1 MKPVL
6 LVVDVQKG
14 FDDPTWGQRNNPDA
28 EDRMLELMKS
38 WRQKEFPIIH
48 VQHVSQDPNSK
59 LHPSNPGFS
68 LKPGFEPME
77 DEYFIR
83 KNVNSC
89 FIGTQLDSYLKENG
103 YQTLFV
109 IGLTSNH
116 CVSTTVRMA
125 GNLGYRTYVC
135 SDATAAYEAVSFD
148 GLKLSAEDVHRHALS
163 ALHKEF
169 AEVITSKEVLKLIQ
183 QHTIK
188 N

>member
-14 FDDPTWGQRNNPDA
+14 FDDPGWGQRNNPDA
-28 EDRMLELMKS
+28 EDRMLELMKA

-59 LHPSNPGFS
+59 LHPSNPGFA
-68 LKPGFEPME
+68 LKSGFEPME

-89 FIGTQLDSYLKENG
+89 FIGTQLDSYLKKNG
-103 YQTLFV
+103 YQTLIV

-116 CVSTTVRMA
+116 CISTTVRMA
-125 GNLGYRTYVC
+125 GNLGYGTYVC
-135 SDATAAYEAVSFD
+135 SDATAAYEAVSYD

-163 ALHKEF
+163 ALHQEF
-169 AEVITSKEVLKLIQ
+169 AEVTTTKEVVELIQ
-183 QHTIK
+183 QQPIK

>member
-14 FDDPTWGQRNNPDA
+14 FDDPAWGQRNNPDA
-28 EDRMLELMKS
+28 EDKMLELMRV
-38 WRQKEFPIIH
+38 WRKKEFPIIH

-59 LHPSNPGFS
+59 LHPSSPGFA
-68 LKPGFEPME
+68 LKPGFEPLE

-89 FIGTQLDSYLKENG
+89 FIGTQLDSYLKKNG
-103 YQTLFV
+103 YQTLIV

-116 CVSTTVRMA
+116 CISTTVRMA

-135 SDATAAYEAVSFD
+135 CDATAAFEAVSYD
-148 GLKLSAEDVHRHALS
+148 DMKLTAEEVHRHALS

-169 AEVITSKEVLKLIQ
+169 AEVVSSNEVINMMNQ
-183 QHTIK
+183 QTVYK
-188 N
+188 